1 MKSYS
6 TTKHGFN
13 EAAWFSTP
21 VAASRPNGQGST
33 MSRMDERVAVITGS
47 GSGIGLGIAE
57 ALAAEGA
64 RIVVAD
70 LNGEAAEIAAEKIRA
85 SGGRAV
91 AVKAD
96 VVKRQEVRG
105 IIDAAV
111 EAFGRIDV
119 WFNNAGYNK
128 PLHLLD
134 VTEDNWRSIME
145 VNGLGTLIG
154 IQEAAKQFIAQG
166 QGGKIINTSS
176 MAGRQGYPSFAPYCA
191 SKAAVISLTQAA
203 ARGLAEHD
211 ITCNA
216 FAPGVVD
223 TPLWVKLDRDLME
236 IGDSSAPGE
245 AMSSFAEGILRGRP
259 ANVSDIAGTA
269 VFLASKD
276 SDYMTG
282 QVVMIDGGMVLV

>member
-1 MKSYS
+1 M
-6 TTKHGFN
+6 T
-13 EAAWFSTP
+13 
-21 VAASRPNGQGST
+21 
-33 MSRMDERVAVITGS
+33 RMDGRVAVITGS
-47 GSGIGLGIAE
+47 ASGIGFGIAE
-57 ALAAEGA
+57 ALAAERA

-70 LNGEAAEIAAEKIRA
+70 LNPEAAEKAAAQIRSAGGEAIAVQANVVVRSEVQHVVAET
-85 SGGRAV
+85 
-91 AVKAD
+91 
-96 VVKRQEVRG
+96 VR
-105 IIDAAV
+105 
-111 EAFGRIDV
+111 AFGRIDV

-134 VTEDNWRSIME
+134 VTEDNWRAIMD

-166 QGGKIINTSS
+166 GGGKIINTSS

-191 SKAAVISLTQAA
+191 SKAAVISLTQAT
-203 ARGLAEHD
+203 ARGLAEHN

-223 TPLWVKLDRDLME
+223 TPLWKKLDQDLLE
-236 IGDSSAPGE
+236 IGHSSAPGE

-259 ANVSDIAGTA
+259 AKVTDIAGTA

>member
-1 MKSYS
+1 
-6 TTKHGFN
+6 
-13 EAAWFSTP
+13 
-21 VAASRPNGQGST
+21 
-33 MSRMDERVAVITGS
+33 MSRMDERVAVITGA
-47 GSGIGLGIAE
+47 GSGIGLGVAE

-70 LNGEAAEIAAEKIRA
+70 LNGETAEIAAEKIRA

-105 IIDAAV
+105 IIEAAV

-134 VTEDNWRSIME
+134 ITEDNWRSIME

-245 AMSSFAEGILRGRP
+245 AMSSFAEGILRGRA
-259 ANVSDIAGTA
+259 ANVGDIAGTA